1 MNDPQHFWRQMEEG
15 DSQTYTMVFAVDAD
29 LAENQEEYQNLA
41 LWFNGTGSDPENPRY
56 SALW

>member
-15 DSQTYTMVFAVDAD
+15 DSQTYTMVFAVDAN
-29 LAENQEEYQNLA
+29 LAENQKAYQKLA
-41 LWFNGTGSDPENPRY
+41 LWFNGTGNDPEHPRY